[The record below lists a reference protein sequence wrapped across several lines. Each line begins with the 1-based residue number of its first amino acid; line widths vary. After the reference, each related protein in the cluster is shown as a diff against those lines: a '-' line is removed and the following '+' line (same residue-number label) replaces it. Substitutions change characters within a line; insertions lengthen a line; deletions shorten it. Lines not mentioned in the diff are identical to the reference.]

1 MAVFTV
7 VKSGATGGNLVAS
20 ILVLLPW
27 LYVICLL
34 LSGAAVNAG
43 FSNRSNDVDV
53 DVDVDPVFGGVAQ
66 RPSRD
71 ESVVD
76 RSGLR
81 GRLNSAVETLAET
94 EAGIAIRFDDGS
106 PVELSAP
113 HTASVDRTS
122 GVFGLNRAVSLIL
135 YWWADEPAP
144 DS

>member
-7 VKSGATGGNLVAS
+7 VNSGATGGNLVAS
-20 ILVLLPW
+20 ILVLLTW
-27 LYVICLL
+27 LYVIGLL

-43 FSNRSNDVDV
+43 FSNRSNDVD
-53 DVDVDPVFGGVAQ
+53 PVFGEVAH
-66 RPSRD
+66 RPGQD

-76 RSGLR
+76 RSGLL
-81 GRLNSAVETLAET
+81 GRLNSAAETLAET

-106 PVELSAP
+106 HVELSAP

-122 GVFGLNRAVSLIL
+122 GVFGLNRAVSLTL

>member
-20 ILVLLPW
+20 ILVLLTW
-27 LYVICLL
+27 LYVIGLL

-53 DVDVDPVFGGVAQ
+53 KVNPVFGGVAQ

-76 RSGLR
+76 RSRLR

>member
-27 LYVICLL
+27 LYVIGLL

-76 RSGLR
+76 RSELR

-94 EAGIAIRFDDGS
+94 EAGIAIR
-106 PVELSAP
+106 

-122 GVFGLNRAVSLIL
+122 GVFGLNRTVSLTL